1 MMTYTIKRLISSIVV
16 LFVVSIITFFILSII
31 PGDTALMR
39 LGTEATPELVEQ
51 LRESM
56 GLNLPWYERYFH
68 WASRV
73 IRGDWGESLVF
84 GEDVIILI
92 MQRLPVTLSLAALS
106 LFIAIPIA
114 TIMGVLSAIYQNRW
128 IDYVAR
134 TIMQIGEAVPQFWLA
149 LIFLVIFS
157 GRLGWFPATGYIP
170 PEEGIFHS
178 IHSLLLPAIVI
189 SIGLIGILIRIV
201 RSSMLTALQQDFML
215 LPRVNGLPQTIA
227 LFKYAFRSAL
237 IAPVTAVMLQLAGL
251 LTGTV
256 LVESIFS
263 LPGIGRLLLIA
274 VEQRDILLLQGLVMF
289 ITAAVVFVNFLADL
303 LYRLINP
310 MIRLGGEERA

>member
-1 MMTYTIKRLISSIVV
+1 MMKYILKRLVSSLIV
-16 LFVVSIITFFILSII
+16 LFVVSAITFFILSII

-51 LRESM
+51 LRESL

-73 IRGDWGESLVF
+73 VRGDWGESLVF

-92 MQRLPVTLSLAALS
+92 MQRLPVSLSLAALS
-106 LFIAIPIA
+106 LMIAIPIA
-114 TIMGVLSAIYQNRW
+114 TIMGILSAIYQHRW

-134 TIMQIGEAVPQFWLA
+134 TLMQIGEAIPQFWLA

-157 GRLGWFPATGYIP
+157 GRLGWFPVTGYIP
-170 PEEGIFHS
+170 LSEGLFNS
-178 IHSLLLPAIVI
+178 LHSLLLPAIVV
-189 SIGLIGILIRIV
+189 SIGLIGFLIRIV

-215 LPRVNGLPQTIA
+215 LPKVNGLPKTMA
-227 LFKYAFRSAL
+227 LFKYALRSAL
-237 IAPVTAVMLQLAGL
+237 IAPVTTIMLQLAGL
-251 LTGTV
+251 LSGTV
-256 LVESIFS
+256 LVESVFS

-274 VEQRDILLLQGLVMF
+274 VEKRDILLLQGLVMF

>member
-1 MMTYTIKRLISSIVV
+1 MMKYTIKRLFSSLIV
-16 LFVVSIITFFILSII
+16 LFVVSVITFFILSII

-39 LGTEATPELVEQ
+39 LGTEATPEVVEQ
-51 LRESM
+51 LRESL
-56 GLNLPWYERYFH
+56 GLNLPWYERYIH

-73 IRGDWGESLVF
+73 VRGDWGESLVF

-92 MQRLPVTLSLAALS
+92 LQRLPVTLTLTALS
-106 LFIAIPIA
+106 LLIAIPVA
-114 TIMGVLSAIYQNRW
+114 TVIGVLAAIYQHRW
-128 IDYVAR
+128 IDYLAR
-134 TIMQIGEAVPQFWLA
+134 TLMQIGEAVPQFWLA
-149 LIFLVIFS
+149 LIFLVVFS
-157 GRLGWFPATGYIP
+157 GRLGWFPSAGYTP
-170 PEEGIFHS
+170 LEEGILKS

-189 SIGLIGILIRIV
+189 SIGLIGILIRFV

-215 LPRVNGLPQTIA
+215 LPRVNGLPKNVA

-237 IAPVTAVMLQLAGL
+237 IAPVTAVMMQLAGL
-251 LTGTV
+251 LSGTV

-263 LPGIGRLLLIA
+263 LPGIGRLILIA

-310 MIRLGGEERA
+310 KIRLGGEDRA